1 MPQICQTDG
10 KGKKRTTV
18 FILQDSQN
26 KYLSRYLNLT
36 ELELNASFNEKRV
49 VKRLILLNTVM
60 L

>member
-10 KGKKRTTV
+10 KGKKSTTV

-26 KYLSRYLNLT
+26 KYLSRYLNLI
-36 ELELNASFNEKRV
+36 ELKLNASFNEKRV
-49 VKRLILLNTVM
+49 VKRLILLNTIM